1 MENMI
6 KVTAMRAAGIAC
18 FLVLAIIGAW
28 IFTTPSSDIVD
39 ALAEAISDATSLSDA
54 ERKKMGSRGRDF
66 VESEFSWPMVA
77 DKMIMAYEW
86 VLGKSPKPKFTI

>member
-6 KVTAMRAAGIAC
+6 KVRAMRAAGIAC

-39 ALAEAISDATSLSDA
+39 ALAEAGKMVGGGATYGTFMLA
-54 ERKKMGSRGRDF
+54 ACPPVTGF
-66 VESEFSWPMVA
+66 
-77 DKMIMAYEW
+77 IAYHFWKW
-86 VLGKSPKPKFTI
+86 VIK

>member
-6 KVTAMRAAGIAC
+6 KVRAMRAAGIAC

-39 ALAEAISDATSLSDA
+39 ALAEAGKWWAAVPLTGPLCSQPVHLLQDSLPIIS
-54 ERKKMGSRGRDF
+54 GNG
-66 VESEFSWPMVA
+66 
-77 DKMIMAYEW
+77 
-86 VLGKSPKPKFTI
+86 

>member
-6 KVTAMRAAGIAC
+6 KVRAMRAAGIAC

-39 ALAEAISDATSLSDA
+39 VLAKAGKMVGGGATYGTFMLA
-54 ERKKMGSRGRDF
+54 AC
-66 VESEFSWPMVA
+66 PPVA
-77 DKMIMAYEW
+77 GFIAYYFWKW
-86 VLGKSPKPKFTI
+86 VIK

>member
-6 KVTAMRAAGIAC
+6 KVRAMRAAGIAC

-39 ALAEAISDATSLSDA
+39 ALAEAGKMVGGGATYGTFMLAACTSCRIHCLSFL
-54 ERKKMGSRGRDF
+54 EMGD
-66 VESEFSWPMVA
+66 
-77 DKMIMAYEW
+77 
-86 VLGKSPKPKFTI
+86 

>member
-6 KVTAMRAAGIAC
+6 KVRAMRAAGIAC

-39 ALAEAISDATSLSDA
+39 ALAEAGKMVGGGATYGTFMLA
-54 ERKKMGSRGRDF
+54 AC
-66 VESEFSWPMVA
+66 PPVA
-77 DKMIMAYEW
+77 GFIAYH
-86 VLGKSPKPKFTI
+86 F

>member
-6 KVTAMRAAGIAC
+6 KVRAMRAAGIAC

-39 ALAEAISDATSLSDA
+39 VLAEAGKMVGGGATYGTFMLA
-54 ERKKMGSRGRDF
+54 AC
-66 VESEFSWPMVA
+66 PPVA
-77 DKMIMAYEW
+77 GFIAYYFW
-86 VLGKSPKPKFTI
+86 VIK

>member
-6 KVTAMRAAGIAC
+6 KVRAMRAAAIAC

-39 ALAEAISDATSLSDA
+39 ALAEAGKMVGGGATYGTFMLA
-54 ERKKMGSRGRDF
+54 AC
-66 VESEFSWPMVA
+66 PPVA
-77 DKMIMAYEW
+77 GFIAYHFWKW
-86 VLGKSPKPKFTI
+86 VIK